1 MESVISPP
9 QTLILLGGA
18 SGAGKSYLASKY
30 GRPHL
35 VLDNFYREATEHTP
49 ETPLP
54 QTPYGEIDWDHP
66 GTWNTQ
72 AAVDAVVELLETG
85 QTQVPD
91 YSISTSSYDGHAL
104 VEMDHG
110 PLIAEGIF
118 GDEILAP
125 LRRQGVTV
133 QAMFVDTPPIVTAL
147 RRFARDVAERRKPF
161 GFLIKRGWALYR
173 AEGQVRARYLGAGFV
188 PMRKLAVKKLLA
200 SLA

>member
-1 MESVISPP
+1 MESVISPS
-9 QTLILLGGA
+9 QNLILLGGA

-35 VLDNFYREATEHTP
+35 VLDNFYREASEHTP
-49 ETPLP
+49 ESPLP
-54 QTPYGEIDWDHP
+54 QTPYGEIDWDDP

-104 VEMDHG
+104 VEMDRG

-118 GDEILAP
+118 GDEVLAP
-125 LRRQGVTV
+125 LHRQGVRV
-133 QAMFVDTPPIVTAL
+133 QAIFVDTPPIVTAV
-147 RRFARDVAERRKPF
+147 RRFARDVAERRKPL
-161 GFLIKRGWALYR
+161 GFLVRRGWSLYR
-173 AEGQVRARYLGAGFV
+173 SEEQVRARYLGAGFV
-188 PMRKLAVKKLLA
+188 PMRKPAVKKLLA